1 VSLQT
6 QFITVSLKEA
16 RCKVNPAQQ
25 EQLSKVGAY
34 LRDLRT
40 EQGTAI
46 DEVAN
51 QIFIRPALVTA
62 IETGD
67 WESLPEPVFVQGFIR
82 RYADYLGLDGRE
94 ISQQFEPTPVA
105 VLPDP
110 VLATSSTV
118 EGVVKQQD
126 KHGLKVLSKAEP
138 TSSSSTLVTSPNAAS
153 SRIWI
158 FGLVGIAA
166 VVGLIAW
173 FTTRPAPQSSTA
185 TSETETIEESSEEA
199 GATTPDDEGDT
210 APETTTDEASTA
222 AAPDDVTFA
231 VNLEQDA
238 WMRVTVDGEVAYE
251 GTLSAGSQETWTGE
265 NEIRITAGNSGGVL
279 FSFNGSEEQPLG
291 QPGAVRNLTLTPDT
305 DAEALPS
312 P

>member
-1 VSLQT
+1 M
-6 QFITVSLKEA
+6 
-16 RCKVNPAQQ
+16 NPAQQ
-25 EQLSKVGAY
+25 EQLSNVGAY
-34 LRDLRT
+34 LRDLRK
-40 EQGTAI
+40 EQGTTI

-51 QIFIRPALVTA
+51 QIFIRPALVAA
-62 IETGD
+62 IESGD

-110 VLATSSTV
+110 ALATSSSV

-138 TSSSSTLVTSPNAAS
+138 TAS
-153 SRIWI
+153 NGSIATPARPVPILNWLL
-158 FGLVGIAA
+158 GLVGLAA

-173 FTTRPAPQSSTA
+173 FAMRPAPQSSTA
-185 TSETETIEESSEEA
+185 TSGSEATEESSDEA
-199 GATTPDDEGDT
+199 DAIAESANEGDA
-210 APETTTDEASTA
+210 APETASNETEAPVA
-222 AAPDDVTFA
+222 ADDVTFA

-265 NEIRITAGNSGGVL
+265 DEIRITAGNSGGVL

-291 QPGAVRNLTLTPDT
+291 QPGAVRNLTLTPNT
-305 DAEALPS
+305 DATTLSS